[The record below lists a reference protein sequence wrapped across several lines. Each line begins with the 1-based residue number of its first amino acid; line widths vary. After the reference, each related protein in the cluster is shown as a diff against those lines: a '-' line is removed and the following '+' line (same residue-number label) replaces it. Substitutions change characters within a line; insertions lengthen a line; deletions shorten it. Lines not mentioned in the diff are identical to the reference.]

1 MGQLRRSL
9 SNEPPMQ
16 QTLFNLSALCA
27 VFTRAVAV
35 ACLALTAPA
44 LAQSCN
50 DCDDNGL
57 SEPIEQAAASGLVG
71 QYWRSQNSGQ
81 FTERLLSRIDENI
94 AFQWSGNSPDPLVPN
109 DNFAARWTGTLIAP
123 ATGTYTFWTTTDDGV
138 RLWIGGATLI
148 NKWQPQSP
156 TTWSATLNLVAG
168 QRYLFR
174 MDYFEGGGGAEAKL
188 EWQVPGST
196 RQIVPTSAFDP
207 VADSDGDGWPDACN
221 DCNLDGTPDA
231 ADFAAGTATD
241 CNANCIP
248 DACEIAQSAT
258 LAYWRLE
265 DVTASI
271 EDSGAFMLDGVPT
284 QVTASDSVAEPIIP
298 ATAELNAGAAV
309 LGANS
314 HFVVNDPARV
324 LDTTGESFT
333 IEAWVKLSQNAAAAN
348 AGGRQVLLQ
357 RKALVSGDKFAD
369 YILFAQAGDM
379 PSIGLGNY
387 GRTGNFDGRELCIAF
402 GNGGAQTSA
411 FWTVTSNFRINDQAW
426 HFVSVSVDIDR
437 SEVRFLLDEQVEHH
451 VFENLGRVSVHAP
464 VLVGAHTNSSGAYNQ
479 PLRGTLDELRISQG
493 VIDAGLL
500 LARWGGSDC
509 NSNGTPDNCD
519 ILSGG
524 STDCDRDGLPD
535 ECEADCNGNGVPD
548 VCDIFGGASGDC
560 NEDGIPDDCQL
571 KRNDCNSDGIPD
583 DCQLVGTDCNSNGR
597 LDECD
602 LADGSEADCNFNL
615 KPDSCELGEPF
626 DYRIDDGGP
635 EFGIRGAGDNIAW
648 LTSHRVTQGA
658 STVEAI
664 EIMFVFA
671 PNTQPATIYIWS
683 DPNGDGN
690 PDDAQVL
697 ASKTVPIT
705 TLGVLQTIDMPETYI
720 GENGTSF
727 FVGAI
732 TTATTADFP
741 APLDTSGIPALSR
754 SWIVGSENT
763 IDPNDLFTGAAQ
775 AVLIEDALPF
785 PGKWVL
791 RAKSFAPTYD
801 CNGNNIIDSCE
812 IANGTAADV
821 DGTGIPDECE
831 DCNQNGQLDS
841 LDIATGASSDCQRDR
856 IPDECQIVGLDC
868 NANNTPDE
876 CDVANGV
883 SSDCNS
889 NGIPDE
895 CDIASGS
902 SADADSTGIPDEC
915 EDCNA
920 NGFLD
925 TNDIAAGTSADC
937 NLDQIPDECQLGEPK
952 YALEYA
958 LDDGSR
964 NGNYGFG
971 SVGDVLWMNRYIVEA
986 GSEWISEIRVVLGNV
1001 IANEPYQVALW
1012 SDPDNNGDPTDAQ
1025 IIATANARAANGN
1038 TSIFNKIRVEPTYIG
1053 PAGTSFFAGVIY
1065 NDQYGNQ
1072 FPVGVDTETVSLR
1085 TWIAAGGEVD
1095 PNNLAAAPVFGYLT
1109 QASGMAR
1116 AMGFNGALPFDC
1128 NASGILDECEIAGG
1142 LLGDAD
1148 GNGVP
1153 DCCELGTRCKGCATD
1168 LDGNGEVGATDLSM
1182 LLAGWST
1189 AAGDVNG
1196 DGTTNATDLSTLLAG
1211 WGVCQ

>member
-1 MGQLRRSL
+1 MHSTYLD
-9 SNEPPMQ
+9 
-16 QTLFNLSALCA
+16 TLAQRTLPVFLSALS
-27 VFTRAVAV
+27 FVAIEGG
-35 ACLALTAPA
+35 A
-44 LAQSCN
+44 LAQSCD

-57 SEPIEQAAASGLVG
+57 PEATEQAAPSGLVG
-71 QYWRSQNSGQ
+71 QYWRSQSGGQ
-81 FTERLLSRIDENI
+81 FTERLLSRIDETI
-94 AFQWSGNSPDPLVPN
+94 AFQWNGDSPDPSIPN

-138 RLWIGGATLI
+138 RLAIGGATLI

-156 TTWSATLNLVAG
+156 TTWSGTVNLVAG
-168 QRYLFR
+168 QRYIFR
-174 MDYFEGGGGAEAKL
+174 MEYYEGGGGAEAKL
-188 EWQVPGST
+188 EWAFPGT
-196 RQIVPTSAFDP
+196 ARQIVPTTAFDP
-207 VADSDGDGWPDACN
+207 VADGDGDGWPDACN
-221 DCNLDGTPDA
+221 DCNLDGMPDA

-248 DACEIAQSAT
+248 DSCEIAQSAT

-265 DVTASI
+265 TVGASI
-271 EDSGAFMLDGVPT
+271 EDSGPFMLDGVPT

-298 ATAELNAGAAV
+298 ATAEPNDGSAV
-309 LGANS
+309 LDANS
-314 HFVVNDPARV
+314 RFVVNDPARI

-348 AGGRQVLLQ
+348 ADGRQVLVQ
-357 RKALVSGDKFAD
+357 RKALASGDKFAD

-379 PSIGLGNY
+379 PSIGVGNF

-402 GNGGAQTSA
+402 GNGGTQTSA

-437 SEVRFLLDEQVEHH
+437 SEVRFVLDAQVEHH
-451 VFENLGRVSVHAP
+451 VFANLGRVSVDAP
-464 VLVGAHTNSSGAYNQ
+464 VVVGAHTNSSGAYNQ

-500 LARWGGSDC
+500 LARWGGGDC

-548 VCDIFGGASGDC
+548 ACDISGGSSGDC

-571 KRNDCNSDGIPD
+571 KQNDCNNDGIPD
-583 DCQLVGTDCNSNGR
+583 DCQLVGNDCNSNGR
-597 LDECD
+597 PDACD
-602 LADGSEADCNFNL
+602 LADGSETDCNFNQQ
-615 KPDSCELGEPF
+615 PDSCELGEPL

-635 EFGIRGAGDNIAW
+635 EFGIRGAGDNMAW
-648 LTSHRVTQGA
+648 LTSHRVIQGA
-658 STVEAI
+658 STVEAV
-664 EIMFVFA
+664 EIMFVFV
-671 PNTQPATIYIWS
+671 PSTQPATIYIWS

-690 PDDAQVL
+690 PSDAQVL

-705 TLGVLQTIDMPETYI
+705 TLGVLQTIDMPDTFI
-720 GENGTSF
+720 GVNGTSF

-741 APLDTSGIPALSR
+741 GALDTSGTPALDR
-754 SWIVGSENT
+754 SWIVGSDNT
-763 IDPNDLFTGAAQ
+763 INPNDLFTGAAQ

-785 PGKWVL
+785 AGKWVL
-791 RAKSFAPTYD
+791 RAKSTAPTYD
-801 CNGNNIIDSCE
+801 CNGNNIVDACE

-841 LDIATGASSDCQRDR
+841 LDIAIGTSADCQSDL
-856 IPDECQIVGLDC
+856 IPDECQVFGF
-868 NANNTPDE
+868 
-876 CDVANGV
+876 
-883 SSDCNS
+883 DCNS
-889 NGIPDE
+889 NGVPDLCE
-895 CDIASGS
+895 IDAGTTIDCNSNGVPDTCDLAAGTST
-902 SADADSTGIPDEC
+902 DADSTGIPDEC

-925 TNDIAAGTSADC
+925 TADIAAGTSEDC
-937 NLDQIPDECQLGEPK
+937 DLDQIPDECQLGDPE

-964 NGNYGFG
+964 DGNYGFG
-971 SVGDVLWMNRYIVEA
+971 SVSDIVWMNQYMVES
-986 GSEWISEIRVVLGNV
+986 GSEWIGEIRVVLGNV
-1001 IANEPYQVALW
+1001 IANEPYQVGLW
-1012 SDPDNNGDPTDAQ
+1012 SDPDGNGNPTDAQ
-1025 IIATANARAANGN
+1025 LIATANARAANGN
-1038 TSIFNKIRVEPTYIG
+1038 TSIFNEIRIDPTYIG

-1065 NDQYGNQ
+1065 SDRYGNQ
-1072 FPVGVDTETVSLR
+1072 FPVGVDTATISQR

-1095 PNNLAAAPVFGYLT
+1095 PNNLSTAAVFGYLT
-1109 QASGMAR
+1109 QATGLVR
-1116 AMGFNGALPFDC
+1116 AMGFDGALPFDC
-1128 NASGILDECEIAGG
+1128 NASSVPDACEIADG
-1142 LLGDAD
+1142 LLADAN
-1148 GNGVP
+1148 GNGIP
-1153 DCCELGTRCKGCATD
+1153 DCCESGTGCKGCATD
-1168 LDGNGEVGATDLSM
+1168 LDGDGQVGASDLS
-1182 LLAGWST
+1182 LVLANWGS

-1196 DGTTNATDLSTLLAG
+1196 DRTTDAADLSDLLAG